1 MKMKKKSGGGGANW
15 MDTYGDMVTLLLC
28 FFVLLYSMSTISE
41 EKWKML
47 VVSFNP
53 DAAQTVTESSG
64 NDGPNADPEDTDGSG
79 MGLSQMDIDNDM
91 AQLYELLVTYVDA
104 QQAEDSISVSQGDGK
119 VFVTFNQAVFFDGES
134 WTLREESK
142 PLLEMVG
149 DMLSTVADSIDEV
162 RIMGHTAQAHP
173 NKPNNISVDRLLSAQ
188 RAANTLAYL
197 QQFCTVDPARMI
209 SEGYGQWR
217 PVASNDTAEGRAK
230 NRRVEMIISGRNLEE
245 ELASGIQNYYTT
257 ENAPTVSTE
266 PTDTDATANT
276 ETGTADGTS
285 EGGETTTNTAGEG
298 TQPGDSG
305 TTGTEG

>member
-1 MKMKKKSGGGGANW
+1 MKMKKKSGGGANW

-53 DAAQTVTESSG
+53 DAAQTITENSG
-64 NDGPNADPEDTDGSG
+64 NDGPNADPNEQDGAG

-91 AQLYELLVTYVDA
+91 AELYELLVTYVAA
-104 QQAEDSISVSQGDGK
+104 QQAEDSISVSKGDGK

-149 DMLSTVADSIDEV
+149 GMLSSVADSIDEV
-162 RIMGHTAQAHP
+162 RIMGHTAQANP
-173 NKPNNISVDRLLSAQ
+173 DRPNNISVDRLLSAQ

-217 PVASNDTAEGRAK
+217 PVASNDTAEGRAQ
-230 NRRVEMIISGRNLEE
+230 NRRVEMIISGRNLED

-257 ENAPTVSTE
+257 GNAPAASEDSTG
-266 PTDTDATANT
+266 TAANT
-276 ETGTADGTS
+276 EDGAAGEADETGGV
-285 EGGETTTNTAGEG
+285 TTNTAG
-298 TQPGDSG
+298 TNDQPDGADN
-305 TTGTEG
+305 TGTEG

>member
-64 NDGPNADPEDTDGSG
+64 NDGPNADPEEQDGSG
-79 MGLSQMDIDNDM
+79 MGLSQMEIDEDM
-91 AQLYELLVTYVDA
+91 AQLYDLLVTYVAA
-104 QQAEDSISVSQGDGK
+104 QQAEDSISVSKGDGK

-149 DMLSTVADSIDEV
+149 DMLSSVADSIDEV
-162 RIMGHTAQAHP
+162 RIMGHTAQANP
-173 NKPNNISVDRLLSAQ
+173 DKPNNISVDRLLSAQ

-209 SEGYGQWR
+209 SEGYGQWH

-245 ELASGIQNYYTT
+245 ELNSGIQNYYTT
-257 ENAPTVSTE
+257 ENIPTVSTE
-266 PTDTDATANT
+266 PTDTDVTANT
-276 ETGTADGTS
+276 ETGTADGAA
-285 EGGETTTNTAGEG
+285 GGDDTTTNTTGES
-298 TQPGDSG
+298 TQPGDSD

>member
-1 MKMKKKSGGGGANW
+1 MKMKKKSGGGRANW
-15 MDTYGDMVTLLLC
+15 MDTDGDMVTLLLC

-53 DAAQTVTESSG
+53 DAAQTVTENSG
-64 NDGPNADPEDTDGSG
+64 NDGPNADPEEQDGAG
-79 MGLSQMDIDNDM
+79 LGLSQMDIDEDM
-91 AQLYELLVTYVDA
+91 AQLYDLLVTYVAA
-104 QQAEDSISVSQGDGK
+104 QQAEDSISVSKGDGK

-162 RIMGHTAQAHP
+162 RVMGHTAQAHP
-173 NKPNNISVDRLLSAQ
+173 DKPNNISVDRLLSAQ

-217 PVASNDTAEGRAK
+217 PVASNATAEGRAQ

-245 ELASGIQNYYTT
+245 ELASGIQNYYTA
-257 ENAPTVSTE
+257 ENVPTVSTE
-266 PTDTDATANT
+266 PTDTDVTTNT
-276 ETGTADGTS
+276 ETGAADGTS
-285 EGGETTTNTAGEG
+285 EGGDTTTNTAGEG
-298 TQPGDSG
+298 TQPGGSD